1 MGRDKILLRGLRLFG
16 RHGVLPA
23 EKTLGQPFVV
33 DVEVHT
39 DASKA
44 GRTDNVE
51 HAVDYRRIFE
61 VARRVV
67 EGEPLNLVESVA
79 TRIAGG
85 VLQNTRSADAVVV
98 RVVKPHVAF
107 PAHLG
112 DAGVEIFR
120 TRADLPTL
128 QSLHIPRK

>member
-1 MGRDKILLRGLRLFG
+1 MLRGLRLFG

-23 EKTLGQPFVV
+23 ERQLGQPFVV
-33 DVEVHT
+33 DVEVLT
-39 DASKA
+39 DACKA
-44 GRTDNVE
+44 GRTDDVT

-61 VARRVV
+61 VARKVV

-79 TRIAGG
+79 TKIAEG
-85 VLQNTRSADAVVV
+85 VLQNAYNADGVVV

-107 PAHLG
+107 PAHLA

-120 TRADLPTL
+120 THADFAALKPPNT
-128 QSLHIPRK
+128 SRE